1 MDILPGCYTGLAL
14 SPSMVSSSFGAPSA
28 SLAGLVD
35 NLIGLGTVMQ
45 APKTDFSDCSETAW
59 VQIDLGQIRNLRS
72 VTFWNYYDG
81 RAYCSMSVAL
91 SASCMFA
98 GEEITVF
105 SCTSFGTCPTLTASG
120 YTVSF
125 SAQNARCIRWASG
138 RSDSNTGVHFMELSV
153 SAGSHSRPQLR
164 SLMRKDSGHDRTW
177 A

>member
-1 MDILPGCYTGLAL
+1 
-14 SPSMVSSSFGAPSA
+14 MVSSSFGATPTL
-28 SLAGLVD
+28 LAGLVD
-35 NLIGLGTVMQ
+35 NLIGLETYSQ
-45 APKTDFSDCSETAW
+45 APYSYTDCSKAIW
-59 VQIDLGQIRNLRS
+59 VQIDLGQIRYLRS

-105 SCTSFGTCPTLTASG
+105 SCTSFGTCPTHTASG

-138 RSDSNTGVHFMELSV
+138 RSNLDTGVYFMELRV
-153 SAGSHSRPQLR
+153 SAG
-164 SLMRKDSGHDRTW
+164 
-177 A
+177 